1 MKAVREAVLR
11 PALRADERI
20 GRIGALVHP
29 ERAHLLPAAGA
40 LRLVLVREMVL
51 EPEQGVRT
59 MAPRP
64 IRVGRT
70 LPELLQRLRRIVRLE
85 DGGILQD
92 IPVPATLAD
101 EDRLL
106 RAHPCER

>member
-20 GRIGALVHP
+20 GGIP
-29 ERAHLLPAAGA
+29 LP
-40 LRLVLVREMVL
+40 V
-51 EPEQGVRT
+51 
-59 MAPRP
+59 
-64 IRVGRT
+64 RVGRAP
-70 LPELLQRLRRIVRLE
+70 LGFLQRLLRIVRLE

>member
-20 GRIGALVHP
+20 GGIGALIHP

-40 LRLVLVREMVL
+40 LRRVLVREMVL
-51 EPEQGVRT
+51 EPEQGIRT
-59 MAPRP
+59 MAPLP
-64 IRVGRT
+64 VRVGRAP
-70 LPELLQRLRRIVRLE
+70 LGFLQRLLRIVRLE